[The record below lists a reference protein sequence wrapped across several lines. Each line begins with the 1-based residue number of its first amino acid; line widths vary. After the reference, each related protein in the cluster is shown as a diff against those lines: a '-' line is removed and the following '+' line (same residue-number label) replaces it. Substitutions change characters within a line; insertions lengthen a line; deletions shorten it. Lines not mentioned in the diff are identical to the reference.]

1 MICHSQLYTQAQMLE
16 PGRASLVE
24 KSADH
29 WQRVNVL
36 PDYVYFDHSIH
47 VDKIL
52 QRAANCGRQRVAVV
66 VQAARSLNSMAD
78 GPGSSSRSVWR
89 ISAGAEPGA
98 VRGTI
103 VPKSTVRSWPGSSAR
118 LVRNAHMAKA
128 PNFKLA
134 LTSTGKPTAGP
145 GVGLTTLAGAAR
157 LLALLRSW
165 RQARPHWDD

>member
-89 ISAGAEPGA
+89 ISAGAEPGGGA
-98 VRGTI
+98 RHDRSEVDGTFMARI
-103 VPKSTVRSWPGSSAR
+103 VGASSPECP
-118 LVRNAHMAKA
+118 H
-128 PNFKLA
+128 
-134 LTSTGKPTAGP
+134 GK
-145 GVGLTTLAGAAR
+145 GAEF
-157 LLALLRSW
+157 
-165 RQARPHWDD
+165 QACPHVDG